1 MERVANDENWTLFD
15 PKEVTD
21 FTGKKLQDHF

>member
-21 FTGKKLQDHF
+21 FTGKKL

>member
-15 PKEVTD
+15 PKEITD
-21 FTGKKLQDHF
+21 KTGNRLQDHF